1 MATLSEMNELDEM
14 LDNSK
19 LSSGKENNATA
30 TTGAG
35 AGATGAGGDDPANPR
50 FEVTNRSEKKARK
63 SLSKLGLVKVQG
75 INRVTFRRPKGVRFI
90 SLSLRLSLLTLT
102 YAVCVDPVDHQHARS
117 VQIARLESVHRL
129 WRRPARG
136 PIPPNDGRSAAAT
149 TATASRSS
157 CSPRRSRSS
166 CYSRRQVVIRQAKG
180 RPSAGGR

>member
-35 AGATGAGGDDPANPR
+35 AGAGGDDPANPR

-75 INRVTFRRPKGVRFI
+75 INRVTFRRPKGVR
-90 SLSLRLSLLTLT
+90 SLSLSLSL
-102 YAVCVDPVDHQHARS
+102 
-117 VQIARLESVHRL
+117 
-129 WRRPARG
+129 
-136 PIPPNDGRSAAAT
+136 
-149 TATASRSS
+149 SS
-157 CSPRRSRSS
+157 CTYV
-166 CYSRRQVVIRQAKG
+166 CCAY
-180 RPSAGGR
+180 